1 MLEKQLFPMNL
12 NYRRKKRE
20 RHHEA
25 SHDDAESSTPPLEHA
40 LVPKGDVEWID
51 DPQALAEFLA
61 HVKTQPL
68 FAFDTEFI
76 GEETYWPKICVVQL
90 ATAKRIALV
99 DAIAIQDLTPVYE
112 LVCDE
117 AHLTLVHAGGQ
128 DLEPAQRA
136 VGRGPK
142 GVVDVQICAAFAE
155 MPWPAGLEK
164 LVDHFAEH
172 RLTKGHTFTNW
183 DARPLTASQLRYA
196 ADDVRYLPLV
206 WEQLKA
212 RLTERG
218 TLAWALKEC
227 EVSLK
232 LPQRYDEEGQIRRIL
247 KVWPLRPAQLPV
259 LRKVLAARNDIA
271 LEENLPQRAT
281 IPDESIMELARQ
293 KPTTLAQL
301 RLIKGVPKRIVAS
314 HGERIVAA
322 IEAGLLLPPERLP
335 AGRIREE
342 TATDRARV
350 DALMAIASMRCLAQ
364 GLAPGMVF
372 SRSDLSAWW
381 LERGAKSPPPVFDA
395 SDWRSDALGIWLDQ
409 FVNGDAS
416 FAIRWVDGTPR
427 MIN

>member
-1 MLEKQLFPMNL
+1 MNL

-25 SHDDAESSTPPLEHA
+25 SHDDAQSNTPPLAHA
-40 LVPKGDVEWID
+40 LVPKGEVEWID
-51 DPQALAEFLA
+51 SPVALAEFLE

-76 GEETYWPKICVVQL
+76 GEESYWPKICVVQL
-90 ATAKRIALV
+90 ATPERIALV
-99 DAIAIQDLTPVYE
+99 DAIAIEDLTPVYE
-112 LVCDE
+112 LVCSE

-136 VGRGPK
+136 VGRPPQ
-142 GVVDVQICAAFAE
+142 GVVDMQICAAFAE

-183 DARPLTASQLRYA
+183 DARPLTPSQLRYA

-206 WEQLKA
+206 WERLKA

-218 TLAWALKEC
+218 TLAWALHEC
-227 EVSLK
+227 KASLK
-232 LPQRYDEEGQIRRIL
+232 LPQRYDEEAQIRRIL
-247 KVWPLRPAQLPV
+247 KVWPLRPTQLPV
-259 LRKVLAARNDIA
+259 LRKVLAVRNDIA
-271 LEENLPQRAT
+271 REENLPQRVT
-281 IPDESIMELARQ
+281 IPDESVTELARQ
-293 KPTTLAQL
+293 RPLTVAQL
-301 RLIKGVPKRIVAS
+301 LTIKGLPKRIAQA

-322 IEAGLLLPPERLP
+322 IEAGTQMPPEKLP
-335 AGRIREE
+335 AGRVREE

-364 GLAPGMVF
+364 GIAPGMVF
-372 SRSDLSAWW
+372 SRSDLSTWW
-381 LERGAKSPPPVFDA
+381 LERDAKSPPPVFDA
-395 SDWRSDALGIWLDQ
+395 SDWRSAALGQWLEQ
-409 FVNGDAS
+409 FVRGDAP
-416 FAIRWVDGTPR
+416 FAIRWEDGSPR
-427 MIN
+427 MA